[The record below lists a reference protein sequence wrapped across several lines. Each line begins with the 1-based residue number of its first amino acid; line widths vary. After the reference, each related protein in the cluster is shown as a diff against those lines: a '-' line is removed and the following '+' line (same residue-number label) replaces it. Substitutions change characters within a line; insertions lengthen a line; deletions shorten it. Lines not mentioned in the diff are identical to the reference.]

1 MIQKMFMNM
10 LEISIIVSVIILAV
24 CLLSPILD
32 KKYIAKWKYV
42 VWLGLTVRLLV
53 PIPITFPNAP
63 IQINPAQV
71 MQESSN
77 WQVNLFSNQQMIEEL
92 HKQPEIGSV
101 IEKQVSFL
109 SDLSVLNVA
118 VGIWLVGTVVFS
130 MYHLF
135 GYFNFTRNSKRWSL
149 ARTAEQE
156 KLFAQ
161 VKADMGIRRN
171 VSLRRS
177 KIVKSPMMYGIIHPT
192 VIIPHTEYSET
203 DLHLILK
210 HELTHYKRHDIELK
224 FVLFL
229 VRSFYWFNPFVHLM
243 SKKFNETIELICDE
257 YVISGKDSSYKKRY
271 METILHSVEQQTGK
285 SSILTSNYNGGLKVV
300 KKRFQNILLNGN
312 KKKGIFSLAAFTIV
326 CVVSSSL
333 VVFSASAGEADAK
346 KVVEETQTPPHKEDI
361 YSVQGEVGKQVPSE
375 KIVGFQAESERNSK
389 LEKIIIAHFEIPL
402 KDLETT
408 KYYYNYVDLNGDGK
422 DEIFTVVMGPYTS
435 GSGGSTALLVTETDS
450 GELRVNQALTLIQT
464 PVVISDNVTNGY
476 KEIVVMNSGGGAE
489 GHFVKLTADEEK
501 YNSVNDGTPIEGLK
515 GISGMA
521 IINNDIVKDMEEGK
535 ALYLQEK

>member
-1 MIQKMFMNM
+1 MIQKMFVNM
-10 LEISIIVSVIILAV
+10 LEVSIIVSAIILAV
-24 CLLSPILD
+24 CLLSPLLD

-42 VWLGLTVRLLV
+42 VWLGITVRLLV
-53 PIPITFPNAP
+53 PIPITFPDAP

-71 MQESSN
+71 IQESSN
-77 WQVNLFSNQQMIEEL
+77 WQANLFSNQLMIEEF
-92 HKQPEIGSV
+92 HSQPAMGSV
-101 IEKQVSFL
+101 IEKQDGFL

-130 MYHLF
+130 VYHLF

-149 ARTAEQE
+149 PRTLDQE
-156 KLFAQ
+156 KLFSQ
-161 VKADMGIRRN
+161 VKADMGIRRS

-192 VIIPHTEYSET
+192 VIIPHTEYSEM
-203 DLHLILK
+203 DLYLILK

-224 FVLFL
+224 FVLFI

-271 METILHSVEQQTGK
+271 METILHSVEQQGR
-285 SSILTSNYNGGLKVV
+285 SSIFTSNYNGGLKVV
-300 KKRFQNILLNGN
+300 KKRFQNISINGS
-312 KKKGIFSLAAFTIV
+312 KKKGVVALAAFTIV
-326 CVVSSSL
+326 CVASSSL
-333 VVFSASAGEADAK
+333 VVFGASAGEADAE
-346 KVVEETQTPPHKEDI
+346 KVVEETQTTPHKEDMD
-361 YSVQGEVGKQVPSE
+361 SVQEEVGTQAPSE
-375 KIVGFQAESERNSK
+375 KIVGVQAESERNTK
-389 LEKIIIAHFEIPL
+389 LEKIIIDYFEIPL

-408 KYYYNYVDLNGDGK
+408 KYYYNYVDLDGDGK
-422 DEIFTVVMGPYTS
+422 DEIFTVVMGPYSS
-435 GSGGSTALLVTETDS
+435 GSGGSTALYVTETDS
-450 GELRVNQALTLIQT
+450 GDLRVNQALTLIQT

-476 KEIVVMNSGGGAE
+476 KEIVVMNSGGGAK
-489 GHFVKLTADEEK
+489 GNYVTLTANEGK
-501 YNSVNDGTPIEGLK
+501 YNSVNDGTPIEGLE
-515 GISGMA
+515 GISGKA

>member
-1 MIQKMFMNM
+1 MIQKMFVNM
-10 LEISIIVSVIILAV
+10 LEVSIIVSAIILAV
-24 CLLSPILD
+24 CLLSPLLD

-42 VWLGLTVRLLV
+42 VWLGITVRLLV
-53 PIPITFPNAP
+53 PIPITFPDAP

-71 MQESSN
+71 IQESSN
-77 WQVNLFSNQQMIEEL
+77 WQVNLFSNQLMIEEFRS
-92 HKQPEIGSV
+92 QPAMGSV
-101 IEKQVSFL
+101 IEKQDGFL
-109 SDLSVLNVA
+109 LDLSVLNVA

-130 MYHLF
+130 VYHLF

-149 ARTAEQE
+149 ARTPEQE

-171 VSLRRS
+171 ISLRRS

-257 YVISGKDSSYKKRY
+257 YVIRGKDSSYKKRY
-271 METILHSVEQQTGK
+271 METILHSVEQQTGR
-285 SSILTSNYNGGLKVV
+285 SSIFTSNYNGGLNVV
-300 KKRFQNILLNGN
+300 KKRFQNISMNGS
-312 KKKGIFSLAAFTIV
+312 KKKGVIALAAFTIV
-326 CVVSSSL
+326 CVASSSL
-333 VVFSASAGEADAK
+333 VAFGASAGEGNAK
-346 KVVEETQTPPHKEDI
+346 KVVEETQTTPHNEDI
-361 YSVQGEVGKQVPSE
+361 DSVQGEVGTQAPSE
-375 KIVGFQAESERNSK
+375 KIVGVQAESERNKK
-389 LEKIIIAHFEIPL
+389 LEKIIIAYFEIPL
-402 KDLETT
+402 EDLETT
-408 KYYYNYVDLNGDGK
+408 KYYYNYVDLDGDGK
-422 DEIFTVVMGPYTS
+422 DDILTVVMGPYSS

-464 PVVISDNVTNGY
+464 PVVISDKVTNGY

-489 GHFVKLTADEEK
+489 GHYVTLTANEGK

-515 GISGMA
+515 GISGIA
-521 IINNDIVKDMEEGK
+521 IINNNIVRDMEEGK